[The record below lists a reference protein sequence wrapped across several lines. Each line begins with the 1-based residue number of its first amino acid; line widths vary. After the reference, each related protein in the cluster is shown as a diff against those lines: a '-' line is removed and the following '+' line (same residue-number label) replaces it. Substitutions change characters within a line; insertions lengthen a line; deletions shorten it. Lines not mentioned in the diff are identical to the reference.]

1 VRDLTTNRIRVTDRG
16 IAVVEQHT
24 SRFGPDKAN
33 SVMIDRLK
41 QIARGEI
48 QPTAQDLN
56 FYSHE
61 LRESTRYR
69 GLGWRSGVP
78 ADSDAATNL
87 WRQTHSATLDDY
99 GLPLRRDDIL
109 YHPDALPFIG
119 ELP

>member
-1 VRDLTTNRIRVTDRG
+1 
-16 IAVVEQHT
+16 
-24 SRFGPDKAN
+24 
-33 SVMIDRLK
+33 MIDRLK

-48 QPTAQDLN
+48 QSTAQDLN

-61 LRESTRYR
+61 LREFTRYR
-69 GLGWRSGVP
+69 GLGWRSGES
-78 ADSDAATNL
+78 AESDAATNL

-99 GLPLRRDDIL
+99 GLPLRRDDLL